1 MLKGMEKEI
10 AIFEE
15 QIKRAE
21 EYLEINFSNK
31 ELLRTALTHPSFAL
45 EAGSAEVYEKL
56 EFLGDSVL
64 SLTVT
69 EFIFHRF
76 PKFDEGDLAKLRA
89 NLVNIES
96 LAEVASKLRL
106 GECLFMGKGAERSG
120 VREKTSALGDCL
132 EAVIGAIF
140 LDQGMEAVKEF
151 ILTSFKEVIFREASA
166 KDFSDFKTSLQE
178 YTMEKLKVLPEYKVV
193 EEKGPVHQRVFMSEV
208 RVKGRVF
215 GQGQGH
221 SKKKSEQAAAKVA
234 LSKLRQELD

>member
-1 MLKGMEKEI
+1 M
-10 AIFEE
+10 FEE
-15 QIKRAE
+15 QIRRAE
-21 EYLEINFSNK
+21 KYLKISFSNK
-31 ELLRTALTHPSFAL
+31 ELLKTALTHPSFAA
-45 EAGSAEVYEKL
+45 ESGSARVYEKL

-64 SLTVT
+64 NLVIT

-76 PKFDEGDLAKLRA
+76 PKFDEGDLAKLKA

-120 VREKTSALGDCL
+120 VREKTSVLGDCL

-140 LDQGMEAVKEF
+140 LDQRMEVAKEF
-151 ILTSFKEVIFREASA
+151 ILTNFKEIIFQEASA

-178 YTMEKLKVLPEYKVV
+178 YTMEKLQVLPEYKVI
-193 EEKGPVHQRVFMSEV
+193 EEKGPVHQRIFVTEV
-208 RVKGRVF
+208 RVKEKVF
-215 GQGQGH
+215 GQGQGP

-234 LSKLRQELD
+234 LFKLKQELGQN